1 MTERESNL
9 FNMGLNLGLQ
19 SGAIFSPCERYRYH
33 LWRVWNDELPILVWI
48 MLNPSTADAEK
59 DDPTIRRCIGF
70 AKRDGYGGV
79 SIRNV
84 FAYRATDPRELEKV
98 ADPFGPENGM
108 ALLNCRQ
115 VSLLTR
121 LVVAW
126 GVPIVKLRRSNAY
139 KDAANAAAINEAYC
153 LGTTKSGDPRHP
165 LYVRGDA
172 ELITW
177 KPKS

>member
-1 MTERESNL
+1 MSERQPNL
-9 FNMGLNLGLQ
+9 WNPGSPPIPQ
-19 SGAIFSPCERYRYH
+19 SGATFSPCERYRYH
-33 LWRVWNDELPILVWI
+33 LWRVWDDEKPILVWI

-59 DDPTIRRCIGF
+59 DDPTIRRCIAF

-98 ADPFGPENGM
+98 VDPFGPENAM
-108 ALLNCRQ
+108 ALLDCRR

-121 LVVAW
+121 LVAAW
-126 GVPIVKLRRSNAY
+126 GCTVAKLRRADAY
-139 KDAANAAAINEAYC
+139 KHARNAAAMNRAYC
-153 LGTTKSGDPRHP
+153 LGKTKHGDPKHP

-172 ELITW
+172 PLVPW
-177 KPKS
+177 RMP